1 MIAKDVMYHSK
12 CRFALYRRSKQK
24 SCVLNDNE
32 KDFEKQVYGQVLA
45 ELALYMEQTANE
57 EKRYILKL
65 AKLAD
70 LADLA
75 NLCKTRVRELGG
87 YTPNSIH
94 TTKVTQRLMLH
105 IENLKEFQE
114 SNNRCYLTSDDNV
127 GTVLKTFYE
136 RKYNDEAFVLSNA
149 AKVIR
154 LDVLL
159 VDCNFDGNFTKDC

>member
-24 SCVLNDNE
+24 SRVLNDNE

-57 EKRYILKL
+57 EKRYIF
-65 AKLAD
+65 KLAD

-87 YTPNSIH
+87 YTPNRIH
-94 TTKVTQRLMLH
+94 TTKLTQRLMLH

-127 GTVLKTFYE
+127 ETVRKTFYE
-136 RKYNDEAFVLSNA
+136 RKYNDEAFFLSNA

-159 VDCNFDGNFTKDC
+159 IDCNFDGNFTKDC